1 MAPIIQTLTG
11 RNKKK
16 KKKKRKKEAFGYLF
30 LCCTLKQRFFHWR
43 ISPNFDQ
50 EKYNFD
56 LYTKDFSWK
65 KKTPPHIRQILKG
78 NCFPNRQSFVTSS
91 SR

>member
-56 LYTKDFSWK
+56 LHKRFFMGKKNPLTFARFLRGLFSK
-65 KKTPPHIRQILKG
+65 SPEFCDEFQ
-78 NCFPNRQSFVTSS
+78 
-91 SR
+91 